1 MLYNTPFIAQNSRFD
16 VIQKELTKQQ
26 RDLLQ
31 NEKEVMKA
39 NRKAFKASLTKGQMT
54 ILRDKTISKIEI
66 RKRLA
71 ATFSTIQKNMVK
83 IRYKAGNLNTST
95 NGIILAKT
103 FSKIKSGPK
112 AIHKKNKPK
121 AN

>member
-1 MLYNTPFIAQNSRFD
+1 MKLNKHILTIGFLGLMLYYTPFIAQNSRFD
-16 VIQKELTKQQ
+16 VIQKKLTKQQ

-39 NRKAFKASLTKGQMT
+39 NRKAFKASLTKEQMT

-71 ATFSTIQKNMVK
+71 ATFSTIQ
-83 IRYKAGNLNTST
+83 
-95 NGIILAKT
+95 
-103 FSKIKSGPK
+103 
-112 AIHKKNKPK
+112 
-121 AN
+121 